1 MRNFH
6 VYAAR
11 SYCPTINIDKLWTL
25 VPTETKDQLSKDK
38 APVIDCVRAG
48 FYKVLGKGTLPSQ
61 PVIVKAKFF
70 SRGAEEKIKSVGGA
84 CICVP

>member
-1 MRNFH
+1 LLFYLFSHPGYFGKVGMRNFH

-38 APVIDCVRAG
+38 APVIDCVRA
-48 FYKVLGKGTLPSQ
+48 VS
-61 PVIVKAKFF
+61 I
-70 SRGAEEKIKSVGGA
+70 
-84 CICVP
+84 